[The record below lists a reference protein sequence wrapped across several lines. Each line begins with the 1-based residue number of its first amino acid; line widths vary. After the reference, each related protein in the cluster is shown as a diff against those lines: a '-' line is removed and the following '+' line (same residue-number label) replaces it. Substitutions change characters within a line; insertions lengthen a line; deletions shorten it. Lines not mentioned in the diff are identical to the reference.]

1 MKTKTTLV
9 IAALAV
15 ILGVAFAT
23 WTETATIQINA
34 ETGYIDLDFTS
45 VTNTACSDYMECNYD
60 SLLHSGPG
68 NDGAPSVVLTLSNA
82 YPGATATYEIEV
94 YNDGTIP
101 VNVVCAVVVAYSD
114 PQLIVT
120 LNPPSYSNLEPGDY
134 YTLTVD
140 ISVATSDVGEESNY
154 SATVTCTYT
163 QAVP

>member
-23 WTETATIQINA
+23 WTETAYININA
-34 ETGYIDLDFTS
+34 ATGYIDLDFTD
-45 VTNTACSDYMECNYD
+45 VQNTACSPYMYCTAGDPTNSD
-60 SLLHSGPG
+60 PG
-68 NDGAPSVVLTLSNA
+68 NDDAPSVDLTLSNA

-101 VNVVCAVVVAYSD
+101 VNVACSVAGDS
-114 PQLIVT
+114 QLIVT
-120 LNPPSYSNLEPGDY
+120 LSPSSYDDLEPGDS
-134 YTLTVD
+134 YTLVVD
-140 ISVATSDVGEESNY
+140 ISVATSGVDEEASY

>member
-34 ETGYIDLDFTS
+34 ETGYIDLDFTD
-45 VTNTACSDYMECNYD
+45 VQNTACSPYMDCDYD
-60 SLLHSGPG
+60 ALLHSDAG
-68 NDGAPSVVLTLSNA
+68 NDGAPSVTLTLDNA
-82 YPGATATYEIEV
+82 YPGATATYQIEV

-101 VNVVCAVVVAYSD
+101 VNVVCAVAAYSN

-120 LNPPSYSNLEPGDY
+120 LNPSSYSNLGPGDSY
-134 YTLTVD
+134 ILVVD
-140 ISVATSDVGEESNY
+140 ISVATSGVAEEASY